1 MPIDIICLGKTKQ
14 DFIIDGINDFQAGS
28 ELIDVQSHSLF
39 ITWDV
44 NNLYIGF
51 YDMDLNID
59 GDLFVNIDTDQTIG
73 SGATSG
79 SWGRVDFMNPYLPE
93 YQIAIEGGGGPLPG
107 GSMQVNNWTGTVWNY
122 PGNGAIG
129 NSYEG
134 WMDNGLTEMA
144 IPWIDLGSPVG
155 FAISVHISGEDTQN
169 VPEIF
174 PELNTTGDHPTI
186 EYFYAF
192 YEPYVNGPMPLSGI
206 EPNSVVAVP
215 NTSPEITAYNPS
227 VLNQTILVETTVNF
241 DITAFDLENDDIVY
255 SWALDGTTVSLIN
268 NFSYTPA
275 SADVGIH
282 TLLSTATDNIPGN
295 IADSVT
301 WTIEVIESV
310 LTFDLRVFLEGPFQ
324 GTEMQTNLNN
334 YNVIPLAQPYYTP
347 PWNYPGSEEVLA
359 IPGLDIVDW
368 IFVEIRDAVDYFL
381 VHNRRIVNRVDDSVV
396 RFVDGKRAVIRRS
409 RGFVPLPAGKTS
421 KYNGLAMGAELM
433 NSFAI
438 VKNGTIYPSQ
448 YIGNTAKIEV
458 MDFFQDALRSFRSLL
473 GMENID
479 LVVIDSHPFYN
490 TSKFGKEFDSEI
502 LKVQHHFAHIASI
515 MAEKGVEEII
525 GIAIDAVG
533 YGLDGKTWGGEIIEI
548 SNSGIKRLEHIEYYP
563 LPGGDLAAYYP
574 IRSLIGV
581 LSKIYERDEI
591 ESILRERCPDAIK
604 ALKYGARELHLILSQ
619 MEKNVNIAYA
629 SSTGRFLDAIAV
641 FLNVAYQ
648 RTYEGEPAMKLESAA
663 LNGND
668 LGFEIEWGDGIKV
681 HQLVE
686 RMVDSRAR
694 RRDLAYTTHI
704 SLAKAF
710 ARAAIYHA
718 HEKGIKRIGVSGG
731 VAYNQLIMSE
741 IKKLV
746 EREGFEFLST
756 EDVPRGDNGISV
768 GQTYIGGLYMDG
780 KVRKNEVG

>member
-1 MPIDIICLGKTKQ
+1 MKCVKLNVNGIVQGVGFRPFVYRMAHEYGLRGYVKNLGDAGVEIVVEGEEKDIENFLNALRFRAPPLARVQAIKEVQLPLQRFVDFTIHESSKGKGEGESIVPPDVAICDDCLRELFNPE
-14 DFIIDGINDFQAGS
+14 DRRYMYPFIVCTNCGPRFSIIESLPYDRENTSMREFPMCEDCRREYEDPLNRRYHAEPVCCEKCGPQYMLLDKEGEYISGDPLKKAAR
-28 ELIDVQSHSLF
+28 LIDEG
-39 ITWDV
+39 
-44 NNLYIGF
+44 YI
-51 YDMDLNID
+51 
-59 GDLFVNIDTDQTIG
+59 
-73 SGATSG
+73 
-79 SWGRVDFMNPYLPE
+79 
-93 YQIAIEGGGGPLPG
+93 IAIKGIGGFHIACDARNDECIKELRKRLQRRQQPFAIMAKDIETVSSFAMVEENERIEMESYRRPITLLRKRMPFPLP
-107 GSMQVNNWTGTVWNY
+107 
-122 PGNGAIG
+122 
-129 NSYEG
+129 
-134 WMDNGLTEMA
+134 
-144 IPWIDLGSPVG
+144 
-155 FAISVHISGEDTQN
+155 
-169 VPEIF
+169 
-174 PELNTTGDHPTI
+174 
-186 EYFYAF
+186 
-192 YEPYVNGPMPLSGI
+192 
-206 EPNSVVAVP
+206 
-215 NTSPEITAYNPS
+215 
-227 VLNQTILVETTVNF
+227 
-241 DITAFDLENDDIVY
+241 
-255 SWALDGTTVSLIN
+255 
-268 NFSYTPA
+268 
-275 SADVGIH
+275 
-282 TLLSTATDNIPGN
+282 
-295 IADSVT
+295 
-301 WTIEVIESV
+301 
-310 LTFDLRVFLEGPFQ
+310 
-324 GTEMQTNLNN
+324 
-334 YNVIPLAQPYYTP
+334 
-347 PWNYPGSEEVLA
+347 EVLA
-359 IPGLDIVDW
+359 PGLHTIGVMLPYTGTHYILFHYSESDVYVMTSANYPD
-368 IFVEIRDAVDYFL
+368 FPMVKDNERMDEIRDAVDYFL

-629 SSTGRFLDAIAV
+629 SSTGRFLDAMAV